1 LTDQRIRSVLIVGG
15 GTAGWMAAATLSKI
29 LTDRYCS
36 ITLVE
41 SDEIGIIG
49 VGEATIPQM
58 ATFNRMLEIDEDDF
72 VRRTK
77 GTFKLGIQFVNWGR
91 QGHVYFHPFGSY
103 GLNMQGVSFHSHW
116 LRLHQLGEAPRLDE
130 WSLPALAGER
140 GKFMRPFDAGNS
152 PLSQIAYAYHFDAG
166 LYARYLREYA
176 TSRGVVRQEGKIVDV
191 SLRGEDGFVE
201 SVTLQDG
208 RRIEADLF
216 IDCSGFRG
224 LLIEQALKS
233 GYEDWSHYLPCN
245 RAIAVPCEST
255 EEITPY
261 TRSTAHTAGWQW
273 RIPLQH
279 RIGNGHVFCSDF
291 MSDDQAADILMNNLD
306 GKPLADPRVVPFKT
320 GRRRQSWVKN
330 CVSLGLAAGFLEPL
344 ESTSIWLV
352 QSGLSR
358 LMAMFPDRTFQQAE
372 IDRYNRT
379 VAYEYEIV
387 REFLVL
393 HYHVT
398 QRDDSPFWDYCRNM
412 PIPDRLAEKMRVF
425 EAYGRTFREND
436 ELFNDTSWFAVM
448 VGQLMQAR
456 AYDPVADIMPLD
468 ETRRRL
474 QHIAEAVENSANYMP
489 THKQFILDNCA
500 APELVAAG
508 KAVAPERAV
517 RFG

>member
-1 LTDQRIRSVLIVGG
+1 MSDNRIRSIVIVGG
-15 GTAGWMAAATLSKI
+15 GTAGWMSAATLAKL
-29 LTDRYCS
+29 LTTDFCK
-36 ITLVE
+36 ITLIE
-41 SDEIGIIG
+41 SEEIGIIG

-58 ATFNRMLEIDEDDF
+58 ATFNRMLEIDEDEF
-72 VRRTK
+72 IRQTK

-116 LRLHQLGEAPRLDE
+116 LRLHQAGEAPRLDE
-130 WSLPALAGER
+130 WSLPAIAAER

-152 PLSQIAYAYHFDAG
+152 PLSSIAYAYHFDAG
-166 LYARYLREYA
+166 LYARFLRGYA
-176 TSRGVVRQEGKIVDV
+176 EQRGVVRQEGKIVDV
-191 SLRGEDGFVE
+191 ALRGGDGFVE
-201 SVTLQDG
+201 SVQLADG
-208 RRIEADLF
+208 TVIEADFF

-233 GYEDWSHYLPCN
+233 GYEDWSHYLPCD

-255 EEITPY
+255 DEITPY
-261 TRSTAHTAGWQW
+261 TRSTAHSAGWQW

-279 RIGNGHVFCSDF
+279 RIGNGHVFCSEF
-291 MSDDQAADILMNNLD
+291 MSDDEAADVLLKNLD

-320 GRRRQSWVKN
+320 GRRRQTWVKN

-358 LMAMFPDRTFQQAE
+358 LLTMFPDRSFQQAD
-372 IDRYNRT
+372 IDRYNRI
-379 VAYEYEIV
+379 VANEYEIV

-393 HYHVT
+393 HYNAT
-398 QRDDSPFWDYCRNM
+398 ERTDSEFWNHCRNIEL
-412 PIPDRLAEKMRVF
+412 PERLVEKYRVF
-425 EAYGRTFREND
+425 RAYGRTFREND

-456 AYDPVADIMPLD
+456 TYDPVADIMPLE

-474 QHIAEAVENSANYMP
+474 QHVAQAVHNSAEYMP

-500 APELVAAG
+500 APELLATLTRDRAA
-508 KAVAPERAV
+508 
-517 RFG
+517 

>member
-1 LTDQRIRSVLIVGG
+1 MSDNRIRSIVIVGG
-15 GTAGWMAAATLSKI
+15 GTAGWMSAATLAKI
-29 LTDRYCS
+29 LSTNFSS
-36 ITLVE
+36 ITVVE
-41 SDEIGIIG
+41 SDEIGTIG

-77 GTFKLGIQFVNWGR
+77 GTFKLGIQFRNWGR
-91 QGHVYFHPFGSY
+91 MGHTYFHPFGSY

-140 GKFMRPFDAGNS
+140 GKFMRPFDNGNS
-152 PLSQIAYAYHFDAG
+152 PLTSIAYAYHFDAG

-176 TSRGVVRQEGKIVDV
+176 EQRGVVRQEGKIVDV
-191 SLRGEDGFVE
+191 TLRGEDGFIE

-208 RRIEADLF
+208 REIEADFF

-233 GYEDWSHYLPCN
+233 GYEDWSRYLPCN

-261 TRSTAHTAGWQW
+261 TRSTAHSAGWQW

-291 MSDDQAADILMNNLD
+291 MSDEQAVDILMNNLD
-306 GKPLADPRVVPFKT
+306 GKPLADPRIVPFKT
-320 GRRRQSWVKN
+320 GRRRQTWVKN

-358 LMAMFPDRTFQQAE
+358 LMTMFPDRTFQQAD
-372 IDRYNRT
+372 IDRYNRV
-379 VAYEYEIV
+379 VANEYEIV

-393 HYHVT
+393 HYNAT
-398 QRDDSPFWDYCRNM
+398 EREDSEFWKYCRNM
-412 PIPDRLAEKMRVF
+412 QVPERLAEKIRVF
-425 EAYGRTFREND
+425 EGYGRTFREND

-448 VGQLMQAR
+448 IGQLMKAR
-456 AYDPVADIMPLD
+456 TYDPVADIMPLD

-474 QHIAEAVENSANYMP
+474 KHIADAVHNSAEFMP

-500 APELVAAG
+500 ATELLQSTSARAA
-508 KAVAPERAV
+508 
-517 RFG
+517 